1 MIEIDSVPIFTA
13 PRTGPVSGALYFRV
27 GRADENF
34 GNHGITHLVEHLAFY
49 GLVDENVHS
58 NGMTTDT
65 YTCFFATGERDQ
77 VVGFLSQICANL
89 TNLPLDQVDKEKE
102 ILRTEQTWRGG
113 ALREAQSTLHG
124 VQDFGL
130 TGIKQIG
137 LNRVTAEEVARWA
150 ATYFTAQNAAGF
162 ITCDDGLD
170 TLRLPLPPGVRQPV
184 PIPSLN
190 PAVDPLPS
198 HYSSASNEVVF
209 EAIIGRGASV
219 AVMEYLA
226 GERFLHEAREVDALS
241 YSLSVTTSV
250 VTADSSRFSCVADT
264 VPENGAGVAGCL
276 TDALAAL
283 CYGQFTDEELAR
295 AKAAAMKE
303 YEDEDVESKM
313 LPTHVIN
320 HLLGREDKTV
330 EELRRGCAEVT
341 REDII
346 ELARTIRANAMWVT
360 PAGNLE
366 WAGVSSS
373 HFTLEPMEGHEFAQ
387 IGGTGKLIVSD
398 KGVTLDSGKG
408 STWTV
413 RFDQCVGIETYP
425 DGLRVVVSLTVVT
438 VSIEPTLYQGLTPAL
453 TAALVDARV
462 PGDRLIPM
470 PARRPGDIPVPPTPE
485 VPAPQYAPAPVP
497 TAPMPPGFTVPM
509 QSGAPTPGVAM
520 QPGMPM
526 PGVGTAPP
534 YPQGYAQGVQPAYA
548 PMGQPKKKTGMTV
561 LFIILAIVFGLAT
574 LICLLLLLLMLG
586 DSDPGAATARLV
598 FGVLLALMGIP
609 TAIFIWQ
616 AIRSSRN

>member
-13 PRTGPVSGALYFRV
+13 PGTGPVYGALFFRV
-27 GRADENF
+27 GMADENF
-34 GNHGITHLVEHLAFY
+34 GNHGITHLVEHLAFH
-49 GLVDENVHS
+49 GLIDETVHS

-77 VVGFLSQICANL
+77 VISFLSQICANL
-89 TNLPLDQVDKEKE
+89 SNLPLDQMDKEKE
-102 ILRTEQTWRGG
+102 ILRTEQTRRGG
-113 ALREAQSTLHG
+113 AVGEARSTLHG

-130 TGIKQIG
+130 VGINEIG
-137 LNRVTAEEVARWA
+137 LNRVSPEEAARWA
-150 ATYFTAQNAAGF
+150 ATYFTAQNAAGL
-162 ITCDDGLD
+162 ITCEDGLD
-170 TLRLPLPPGVRQPV
+170 ALRLPLPPGVRQPLPV
-184 PIPSLN
+184 ASLN

-198 HYSSASNEVVF
+198 HYPYASNKVVF
-209 EAIIGRGASV
+209 EAIIGRGARV

-241 YSLSVTTSV
+241 YSLSVTTSPV
-250 VTADSSRFSCVADT
+250 GVDTTRFSCMADT

-276 TDALAAL
+276 TDALSAL
-283 CYGQFTDEELAR
+283 CVGQFTDEELDR

-303 YEDEDVESKM
+303 YEDEDVESRM
-313 LPTHVIN
+313 LTTHAIN
-320 HLLGREDKTV
+320 HLFGREDKTV

-346 ELARTIRANAMWVT
+346 EVARTIRANAIWVT

-366 WAGVSSS
+366 WAGVASS
-373 HFTLEPMEGHEFAQ
+373 HFSLEPMEGHEFSQ

-398 KGVTLDSGKG
+398 KGVTMDSGKG

-413 RFDQCVGIETYP
+413 RFDSCVGIETYP
-425 DGLRVVVSLTVVT
+425 DGLRVVVSLTGVT

-470 PARRPGDIPVPPTPE
+470 PARRPGEIPVPPLPE

-497 TAPMPPGFTVPM
+497 GVPAPQYAPAPVPGAPMPPGT
-509 QSGAPTPGVAM
+509 GV
-520 QPGMPM
+520 PM
-526 PGVGTAPP
+526 PGAG
-534 YPQGYAQGVQPAYA
+534 YPQGYPQGVAPAYI
-548 PMGQPKKKTGMTV
+548 PGQPKKKTGMTV
-561 LFIILAIVFGLAT
+561 MFIILAIIFGLAT
-574 LICLLLLLLMLG
+574 VICLLLLLLMLG

-609 TAIFIWQ
+609 TIIFIWQ
-616 AIRSSRN
+616 AIRTSKS